1 MPVKPKAFVLDT
13 SALLTL
19 IEDEAGAARV
29 ERILLRDH
37 ALIPFMSLLEVRYIT
52 LQERGQD
59 AADFRHA
66 ALISCGATI
75 LREMDEPTLLTAARI
90 KASRRVSLADA
101 IVAAFAVQ
109 NGATLVHKDPEFE
122 ALAGEI
128 SLEAL
133 PYKHT
138 SN

>member
-1 MPVKPKAFVLDT
+1 
-13 SALLTL
+13 
-19 IEDEAGAARV
+19 
-29 ERILLRDH
+29 
-37 ALIPFMSLLEVRYIT
+37 
-52 LQERGQD
+52 
-59 AADFRHA
+59 
-66 ALISCGATI
+66 
-75 LREMDEPTLLTAARI
+75 MDESTLLTAAPI

-133 PYKHT
+133 PYKAA
-138 SN
+138 SA